1 MDPKSLYQY
10 QVQVAVLKYKR
21 DYYMYNQ
28 QISQRR
34 KLLTIIVALSSIIQK
49 ANKYKRKRFWISDLC
64 RSRQDFGAF
73 YKVYPIILND
83 PTMFKNYCRMTKE
96 QFEDL
101 LVLIAPIIIK
111 EDVIRTPISPE
122 ERLLLTLRYLTFVI
136 FKCAN

>member
-1 MDPKSLYQY
+1 MDPKILYQY

-28 QISQRR
+28 ISQRR
-34 KLLTIIVALSSIIQK
+34 KLLAIIAASSIIEK
-49 ANKYKRKRFWISDLC
+49 TNKYKRKRFWISELC
-64 RSRQDFGAF
+64 QSRQDFGAF

-83 PTMFKNYCRMTKE
+83 PTMFRNYCRMTKE

-101 LVLIAPIIIK
+101 LILIAPIITK
-111 EDVIRTPISPE
+111 EDAIRTSILAK

-136 FKCAN
+136 CKCAN

>member
-34 KLLTIIVALSSIIQK
+34 KLLTIIIALSSIIQK

-64 RSRQDFGAF
+64 RSRQDFDAF

-83 PTMFKNYCRMTKE
+83 PTMFKNSCRMTKE
-96 QFEDL
+96 QLEDL

-111 EDVIRTPISPE
+111 EDAIRTPISPE

>member
-111 EDVIRTPISPE
+111 EDAIRTPISPE